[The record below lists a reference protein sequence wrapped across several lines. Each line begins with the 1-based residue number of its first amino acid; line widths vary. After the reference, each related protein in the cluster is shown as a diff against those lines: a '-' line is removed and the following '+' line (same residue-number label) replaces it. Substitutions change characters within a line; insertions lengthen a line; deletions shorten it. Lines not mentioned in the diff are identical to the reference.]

1 MLAHAVIEYDGAQAT
16 LAFDATVAYG
26 QQDRTCLA
34 GTRGSA
40 VSTGP
45 SLSEQSVEIYTAE
58 GYATP
63 VLEGT
68 WFRGGFHG
76 AMAELLCAIE
86 EDREP
91 LHGARGNLRSL
102 ELTFAAIA
110 SAHDGLPKVPGG
122 VRRLPGA

>member
-26 QQDRTCLA
+26 QQDRTFLA

-40 VSTGP
+40 SIGP
-45 SLSEQSVEIYTAE
+45 SLSVQSVEIYTAE

-68 WFRGGFHG
+68 WFREGFHG

-102 ELTFAAIA
+102 GLAFAAIA
-110 SAHDGLPKVPGG
+110 SAHDGLPKAPGV
-122 VRRLPGA
+122 VRRLPSA